1 MLGATIRED
10 FPLNLAIFDLD
21 NTLLN
26 GDSDYQWGQFLI
38 GHHIVDGEEY
48 ERENDRYYEQYKA
61 GTLDILEFLAFA
73 LRPLAQHDRD
83 TLNQWHAEFMQ
94 QKILP
99 MIGDKARALVE
110 KHRQAGDTL
119 VMITATNRFVT
130 EPIAREFA
138 IDQLIATEPELK
150 DGHYSGKV
158 SGIPCFREGK
168 VERLN
173 DWLESKQ
180 LKFEHTWFYS
190 DSHNDLPLLQ
200 AVDHPVAVN
209 PDPQLKAEAEQLG
222 WPILQ
227 LY

>member
-1 MLGATIRED
+1 LS
-10 FPLNLAIFDLD
+10 LAIFDLD

-26 GDSDYQWGQFLI
+26 GDSDYQWGQFLVE
-38 GHHIVDGEEY
+38 HHIVDGEEY
-48 ERENDRYYEQYKA
+48 ERENDRYYDQYKA

-83 TLNQWHAEFMQ
+83 TLNRWHAEFMQ

-110 KHRQAGDTL
+110 KHRQSGDTL

-138 IDQLIATEPELK
+138 IDQLIATELELK
-150 DGHYSGKV
+150 DGNYSGKV

-168 VERLN
+168 IERLN
-173 DWLESKQ
+173 AWLANNP
-180 LKFEHTWFYS
+180 LKFEDSWFYS

-209 PDPQLKAEAEQLG
+209 PDPQLKAEAERLG